1 MFKFLQ
7 SKKGFTIV
15 ELMIVL
21 VLLSLGA
28 VALINFFSVAY
39 RSYNKSEERYIKQ
52 EAVKEIATALQG
64 GSGNVAAAKSA
75 NVFNTLDAV
84 PDNVDKNYS
93 YIYAEKSTDADN
105 PGFFLYIRNRGET
118 KAEAKKLSNVPVYI
132 TIKQVSETTFS
143 GGKIR
148 PSFYNGVTIT
158 IAALEDDY
166 DYDSGKPPIS
176 DDIYYSVDVT
186 YHFPNM
192 ATSEDNL
199 LVSHLGGEKKLFTTI
214 GNSGNEIQTAHCQA
228 LCGSDW
234 YNCKH
239 TPVDKSNLHCNIET
253 GDCDCNQNL
262 GIVLAVFCEEIISG
276 DETNSSIAPPSL
288 CFIATASYG
297 LESGQ
302 VGQLCEFR
310 DNTLM
315 KSEIGKAFVEAYY
328 KISPPIANAI
338 SESEPLKAVVRTAL
352 KPIMLIAEYANNE
365 EIRVPGAISFAMFM
379 LCGTVVSAYAVKKDQ
394 DKKRKKR

>member
-1 MFKFLQ
+1 
-7 SKKGFTIV
+7 
-15 ELMIVL
+15 MIVL
-21 VLLSLGA
+21 ALLSLGA
-28 VALINFFSVAY
+28 VAFMNFFTVAY

-52 EAVKEIATALQG
+52 EAVKEIAASLQS

-84 PDNVDKNYS
+84 PDDVDKNYS

-105 PGFFLYIRNRGET
+105 PGFFLYSRNRGVA
-118 KAEAKKLSNVPVYI
+118 KADAKKLSDVPVYI
-132 TIKQVSETTFS
+132 TIKQISETKIS
-143 GGKIR
+143 GGKKV

-166 DYDSGKPPIS
+166 DYNSGKAPIS
-176 DDIYYSVDVT
+176 DDIYYSVDVA

-199 LVSHLGGEKKLFTTI
+199 LVSHIGGEKRLFTTI

-234 YNCKH
+234 YKCKH
-239 TPVDKSNLHCNIET
+239 TLEDKTNLHCNKET
-253 GDCDCNQNL
+253 GACDCKQNQ
-262 GIVLAVFCEEIISG
+262 GIVLAVYCEEIISG

-297 LESGQ
+297 LDSGQ

-315 KSEIGKAFVEAYY
+315 NSELGKAFVKAYY
-328 KISPPIANAI
+328 KLSPPIAEVI
-338 SESEPLKAVVRTAL
+338 SDSEPLKAIVRVAL
-352 KPIMLIAEYANNE
+352 TPVMLVAEYANNE
-365 EIRVPGAISFAMFM
+365 AITTEGIILFMVAMSTCTVATAM
-379 LCGTVVSAYAVKKDQ
+379 LVKI
-394 DKKRKKR
+394 DKRNKKAKRSS